1 MKAGKL
7 RQLSKDDDAEDSR
20 ENLGGF
26 IASKPLLLSAATF
39 LGAGG
44 LWFAEPDKGSLL
56 TALKPYAPAA
66 MSLAGSFLAGLIIGR
81 IARRRLSKVL
91 IAGGLGVVAVTLL
104 TKFGVIGPAADQWVQ
119 SSVGWAGE
127 NLDKA
132 QGYVAA
138 LLPSAAA
145 AGSGLFMGFRH
156 KRKPR

>member
-1 MKAGKL
+1 MEL
-7 RQLSKDDDAEDSR
+7 RRFTKDDDDEGADDK
-20 ENLGGF
+20 LGGF

-44 LWFAEPDKGSLL
+44 LWFAEPDKSALL
-56 TALKPYAPAA
+56 TTLKPYAPAA
-66 MSLAGSFLAGLIIGR
+66 MSLAGSFLAGLVIGR

-119 SSVGWAGE
+119 SSVGWVSE

-138 LLPSAAA
+138 LLPSATAA
-145 AGSGLFMGFRH
+145 ASGLFMGFRR
-156 KRKPR
+156 KRKSH